1 MVLYAS
7 LVDVGTS
14 VATYA
19 DVRISYAVLVEVE
32 SPSAEVG
39 TPYASL
45 GEVVMSLVEV
55 GTHACWISG
64 CRDSVCHII

>member
-1 MVLYAS
+1 M
-7 LVDVGTS
+7 
-14 VATYA
+14 ATYA
-19 DVRISYAVLVEVE
+19 DVGISYAVLVEVE
-32 SPSAEVG
+32 ISCSPSAEVG
-39 TPYASL
+39 IPHASL